1 MAEEK
6 SWFSGALDWTRNSLL
21 GRTIGIDDATKAGK
35 ESKGLW
41 GETKDLL
48 GIGSSKETKGKS
60 AEAEENKSWFSQAWD
75 WTRNSLLGRTIGIDD
90 ATKAGKESKGLWG
103 ETKDLLGIGSSKET
117 DEKGA
122 AKQTESKGLWGMFK
136 NSMLGR
142 TFGLA
147 DEGNNEP
154 GLWGWMKNSMLGR
167 TFGLEDKGN
176 NEPGLWGWMKNSM
189 LGRTFGLEDKGNDK
203 PGLWGWMKNSMLGRA
218 LGLADKKEA
227 TANTATAQQ
236 TQAPQQK
243 TATVSNQQTNTQQ
256 VQRTSN
262 GAIIDDVIVE
272 HSTVNAPKAAAKA
285 AAPKAAAPKT
295 PAKEAA
301 PNTATKEAASNI
313 RLEDIGSEFGGS
325 LTEIEVTAPRLLDP
339 SVSEVT
345 LGYNPKTSG
354 TTLIDA
360 NESSDL
366 YSLLDTITAVRNG
379 TTVDGFGLNPLDT
392 KTVGDNAGLGAVPNI
407 AGIYLGDKAR

>member
-1 MAEEK
+1 MADSKEEQ
-6 SWFSGALDWTRNSLL
+6 SWFSQAWDWTRNSLL

-48 GIGSSKETKGKS
+48 GIGSSDETKGKS

-122 AKQTESKGLWGMFK
+122 AKQTESKGLWGWMK
-136 NSMLGR
+136 NSLLGR

-147 DEGNNEP
+147 DE
-154 GLWGWMKNSMLGR
+154 
-167 TFGLEDKGN
+167 GN

-301 PNTATKEAASNI
+301 PKKAAPNTATKEAASNI
-313 RLEDIGSEFGGS
+313 RLEDIGSEFGAGMPTLEAAS
-325 LTEIEVTAPRLLDP
+325 LNITAPRLLDP

-360 NESSDL
+360 NESSNL
-366 YSLLDTITAVRNG
+366 CSLLNTITAVRNG